1 MMIIRAALAA
11 ALAFGLLAAPLDA
24 EAQQAGKVFRVGY
37 LGNSS
42 ASLEPDLVEALRQG
56 LRNLSYVENQN
67 IIIEYRWAEGRYDRF
82 ASLVADLIQHQVDVI
97 VTAGT
102 PGTLAAK
109 QATRTIPIVMAVSA
123 DAVGAGLV
131 DSLARPGANVTG
143 LTTMVQ
149 ELEGKRVELLK
160 NIVPRLSRI
169 AVLKNPANP
178 VMAIVFN
185 EARTAARALHVTL
198 EPVDIR
204 AVDEFENTFATI
216 AKARPGAILVLADRF
231 LLAERERIVIFAA
244 RKRLPAMYPYRE
256 FVTLGGL
263 ISYSPNYAESFRR
276 AATYVDKIL
285 KGAKPGDLPIE
296 QPTKF
301 ELVINLKT
309 AKALGLTIPQSILVR
324 ADEVIQ

>member
-1 MMIIRAALAA
+1 VAVISRRTFLASGAAV
-11 ALAFGLLAAPLDA
+11 LAAPLAA
-24 EAQQAGKVFRVGY
+24 EAQQAGKVYRVGY

-42 ASLEPDLVEALRQG
+42 AYLEPDLVEALRQG

-67 IIIEYRWAEGRYDRF
+67 IIIEYRWAEGKYDRF
-82 ASLVADLIQHQVDVI
+82 PSLVADLIQHQVDVI

-185 EARTAARALHVTL
+185 EALTAARALHVTL

-231 LLAERERIVIFAA
+231 LLAERKRIVMFAA
-244 RKRLPAMYPYRE
+244 RQRLPAMYPYRE

-263 ISYSPNYAESFRR
+263 MSYSPNYAEAFRH
-276 AATYVDKIL
+276 AAVFVDKIL
-285 KGAKPGDLPIE
+285 KGAKPRDLPIE
-296 QPTKF
+296 QPDTF
-301 ELVINLKT
+301 QLVINLKT
-309 AKALGLTIPQSILVR
+309 AKALGLTIPPSLLLR
-324 ADEVIQ
+324 ADQVIE

>member
-11 ALAFGLLAAPLDA
+11 TLVLGLLASPLTA
-24 EAQQAGKVFRVGY
+24 EAQPAGKVYRIGY

-56 LRNLSYVENQN
+56 LRNLGYVENQN
-67 IIIEYRWAEGRYDRF
+67 IVIEYRWAEGRYDRF
-82 ASLVADLIQHQVDVI
+82 PSLVADLIQRQVDVI

-102 PGTLAAK
+102 PGALAAK

-149 ELEGKRVELLK
+149 ELEGKRIELLK
-160 NIVPRLSRI
+160 SIVPRLSRI
-169 AVLKNPANP
+169 AVLKNPVNP

-185 EARTAARALHVTL
+185 EARTAARALHVTV

-204 AVDEFENTFATI
+204 AVDEFEIIFATL

-231 LLAERERIVIFAA
+231 LLAERERIVSFAT
-244 RKRLPAMYPYRE
+244 RQRLPAMYPYRE

-263 ISYSPNYAESFRR
+263 MSYSPNYAEAFRR
-276 AATYVDKIL
+276 SATYVDKIL
-285 KGAKPGDLPIE
+285 KGAKPGDLPVE

-309 AKALGLTIPQSILVR
+309 ARALRLTIPPSLLGQ
-324 ADEVIQ
+324 ADQVIK